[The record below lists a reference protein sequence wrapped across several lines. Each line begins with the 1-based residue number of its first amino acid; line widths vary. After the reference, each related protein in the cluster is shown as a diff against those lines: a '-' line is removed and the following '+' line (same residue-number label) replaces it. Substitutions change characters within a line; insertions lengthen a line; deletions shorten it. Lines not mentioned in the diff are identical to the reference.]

1 MTRFGEPIL
10 MDEYEQQFLSSD
22 PQLVRAAVKGLTH
35 RIESELI
42 RFTINAPDWFVAS
55 SESLKSKTDRA
66 FTGIHCTLLEW
77 HGLYFGRR
85 ANLSAWTIL
94 FRSHKR

>member
-1 MTRFGEPIL
+1 MTRFGEPIS

-42 RFTINAPDWFVAS
+42 RFTINAPDWFVS
-55 SESLKSKTDRA
+55 SSVCLNSKTDRA

-77 HGLYFGRR
+77 HGHYFGRR
-85 ANLSAWTIL
+85 ASPSGWTIL